1 MPKERPLIERPQE
14 QFQMNVIN
22 LLDDFV
28 NIALKHRTFVVNL
41 LDDPNGC
48 VLPPNGP
55 LSAPILLGGISIKWK
70 RSNIF
75 SPIIDAT
82 IQNNK
87 EIVQAMD

>member
-14 QFQMNVIN
+14 QLQMNVIN

-28 NIALKHRTFVVNL
+28 NIASRHCTFVVNL

-55 LSAPILLGGISIKWK
+55 PSAPILPGGISIKCK

>member
-1 MPKERPLIERPQE
+1 
-14 QFQMNVIN
+14 

-28 NIALKHRTFVVNL
+28 NIASGHCIFVVNL

-48 VLPPNGP
+48 ALPPNGP
-55 LSAPILLGGISIKWK
+55 PSTLILPRGIRIKCK
-70 RSNIF
+70 GSNIF